1 MIIARSP
8 AVSPKQTGFAL
19 IEALIAVLV
28 LSVGLIGLAA
38 LQTVSLKMSHGAYL
52 RSQAT
57 MLASEIADAMRVNRG
72 AAASYAGTYAA
83 VQCNKIDFLR
93 ATSGTTA
100 SADLGEW
107 RNRLACLLPGGSGS
121 IAISGSRA
129 TITVIWDETRYGGDS
144 ATSFAFSTDL

>member
-1 MIIARSP
+1 VIIPRSP

-28 LSVGLIGLAA
+28 LSIGLIGLAA

-57 MLASEIADAMRVNRG
+57 MLASEIADSMRVNRG

-83 VQCNKIDFLR
+83 VTCNSSNVR
-93 ATSGTTA
+93 ATSGTIA

-107 RNRLACLLPGGSGS
+107 RNRLACLLPGGNAIIATSGT
-121 IAISGSRA
+121 RA